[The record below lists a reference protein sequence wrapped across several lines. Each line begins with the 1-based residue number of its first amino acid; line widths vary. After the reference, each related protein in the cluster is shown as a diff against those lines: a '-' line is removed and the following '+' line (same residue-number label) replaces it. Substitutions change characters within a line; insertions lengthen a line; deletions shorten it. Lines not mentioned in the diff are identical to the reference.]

1 MKHLALCLLS
11 VTGTFATGALGSE
24 KLLAPVACNLG
35 RDCFVQQYP
44 DMDPGKESQD
54 PFCGSATYDGHDGT
68 DFRIRSMKDADQNVP
83 VVAVAAGTVLR
94 VRDGEPDQLVT
105 SDAERKRVE
114 DRECGNGIVIAHSD
128 GIETQLCHLKQGSI
142 SVRPGETVTAGQQVG
157 AVGASGLAQFPHVH
171 LSVRKDGEAIDPITG
186 KSLSA
191 GCSAGATSSDSLF
204 ADSLS
209 ADLTGESFLL
219 DLGLSG
225 SPPDYDRLVL
235 EGGPPDA
242 TTGDQATVGWAWF
255 GNLQK
260 GDRIKMEIQGPD
272 GTLFS
277 SAVTEPLDRTK
288 AVFSHFSGRSR
299 PPAQGSYR
307 LRVEVLRDDA
317 AVLTETKEIIV
328 N

>member
-1 MKHLALCLLS
+1 M
-11 VTGTFATGALGSE
+11 
-24 KLLAPVACNLG
+24 
-35 RDCFVQQYP
+35 
-44 DMDPGKESQD
+44 
-54 PFCGSATYDGHDGT
+54 
-68 DFRIRSMKDADQNVP
+68 
-83 VVAVAAGTVLR
+83 
-94 VRDGEPDQLVT
+94 
-105 SDAERKRVE
+105 
-114 DRECGNGIVIAHSD
+114 
-128 GIETQLCHLKQGSI
+128 
-142 SVRPGETVTAGQQVG
+142 
-157 AVGASGLAQFPHVH
+157 
-171 LSVRKDGEAIDPITG
+171 RKDGEAIDPITG

>member
-1 MKHLALCLLS
+1 MKYLALCLLS
-11 VTGTFATGALGSE
+11 VTGTFATGALGGE

-242 TTGDQATVGWAWF
+242 TTGDQAY
-255 GNLQK
+255 
-260 GDRIKMEIQGPD
+260 
-272 GTLFS
+272 
-277 SAVTEPLDRTK
+277 SATIGVRR
-288 AVFSHFSGRSR
+288 ARQSG
-299 PPAQGSYR
+299 
-307 LRVEVLRDDA
+307 
-317 AVLTETKEIIV
+317 
-328 N
+328 